1 MNKIKR
7 ESRLAHATCR
17 SCMQK
22 EAHLQPCW
30 RQPCS
35 SAALSC
41 LVPLRDPS
49 AVNVNMRWRVKTY
62 AAGKRARAAQGS
74 LARCQRTLV
83 RGPAHLKN
91 MPVVALGYP
100 TLSRFARW
108 KRAPQKG
115 TSTNIPPPREC
126 LRVSKP
132 GHENRPRRFCSV
144 RRKLAKD
151 ALLFAARAPYY
162 PATSCDHKSP
172 TCNLLKRSTFCLKF
186 QTLCLVLRA
195 VQYLL
200 NLLRCLLR
208 HCFHLPHWK
217 GKKRTA
223 FVKLR

>member
-1 MNKIKR
+1 MAK
-7 ESRLAHATCR
+7 LHAERC
-17 SCMQK
+17 SSAALLICSP
-22 EAHLQPCW
+22 AHLQPCHVW
-30 RQPCS
+30 YPYGIR
-35 SAALSC
+35 L
-41 LVPLRDPS
+41 PS
-49 AVNVNMRWRVKTY
+49 TSVNMRLREKTY
-62 AAGKRARAAQGS
+62 AAGKRVGRLLGPGLSCAVPTDACARACTSKEYARRGS
-74 LARCQRTLV
+74 GLS
-83 RGPAHLKN
+83 N
-91 MPVVALGYP
+91 AL
-100 TLSRFARW
+100 SVCSVE
-108 KRAPQKG
+108 KG
-115 TSTNIPPPREC
+115 TSKGHLYVYCIPPPQEC

-132 GHENRPRRFCSV
+132 GHENRPRRFCWV
-144 RRKLAKD
+144 CRKLAKD

-223 FVKLR
+223 FVKLC